1 MTTVDEAWR
10 QLTVRAREPV
20 LEQLRRAA
28 RGEPVVPALYRWD
41 KGMDPAAP
49 AALPF
54 LIALVREPDRPNR
67 EELLSAL
74 ARLVGVGR
82 QEAAERHAHGWAAAW
97 REHRTAVEP
106 LLDDPEPEVRRTA
119 LYLTE
124 RAAPLLA
131 RIPEE
136 SEPWFRA
143 KQLIRLGE
151 VADPADDAAR
161 ALLTDTLHG
170 ADGPDAAAHR
180 LAALWGLAALDAA
193 EPERWADQWVAAVLD
208 PAAPA
213 VVERLWTE
221 PDDDHPAT
229 LGREIIWTGRSL
241 PLRLAA
247 HLTVRLARAAAEAGR
262 HELCEVALDA
272 GWRPLLALPSV
283 GPLWPATA
291 GALLSSPAP
300 EVRHRAAAA
309 LAVLGRAAVP
319 YADALHAL
327 LDDTDSDECLDGST
341 ADQARWALARIG
353 DPRVLPDL
361 VRRLTAVER
370 ENGRGFVRGDPRRP
384 EPYDAL
390 LPLHEHA
397 AVLRPQVARWA
408 REGESHAWPDH
419 HPGVRLLAAWD
430 APADDAKPP
439 PPPDPEAAARGLLRI
454 PPVRRSHEDPAP
466 YLLGTRAVAA
476 LSWRGPLSA
485 GARAAVEHA
494 LSLDR
499 RLSWLSDYRA
509 VLDDER
515 LREVLRRAL
524 RGEAVTVP
532 PLSHLEEVDFEV
544 GH

>member
-1 MTTVDEAWR
+1 MTTVHEAWR
-10 QLTVRAREPV
+10 QLAAAADGPV

-28 RGEPVVPALYRWD
+28 RGEETTWSLSLHHWD

-67 EELLSAL
+67 EELLSVL
-74 ARLVGVGR
+74 LRLVGIDR
-82 QEAAERHAHGWAAAW
+82 QEAPERVAPGWAAAW
-97 REHRTAVEP
+97 REHRTALEP
-106 LLDDPEPEVRRTA
+106 LLDDPVLEVRRTA
-119 LYLTE
+119 LHLTE

-131 RIPEE
+131 RIPEQSE
-136 SEPWFRA
+136 SWFRA

-161 ALLTDTLHG
+161 TLLTDTLRD

-208 PAAPA
+208 PATPA
-213 VVERLWTE
+213 AVERLWTE

-229 LGREIIWTGRSL
+229 VGREIIWTGRSL
-241 PLRLAA
+241 PPRLAA
-247 HLTVRLARAAAEAGR
+247 HLTVRLARAAADAGR
-262 HELCEVALDA
+262 HELCGTALDA
-272 GWRPLLALPSV
+272 GWHPLLDLPSA

-300 EVRHRAAAA
+300 EVRHRAAAV
-309 LAVLGRAAVP
+309 LAVLGRAAAP
-319 YADALHAL
+319 YADALHARL
-327 LDDTDSDECLDGST
+327 ADTDGDEFLDGTT
-341 ADQARWALARIG
+341 ADQARWALARLG

-361 VRRLTAVER
+361 VERLRELER
-370 ENGRGFVRGDPRRP
+370 ENGRGYVTGDPRRP

-390 LPLHEHA
+390 LPLHGHA
-397 AVLRPQVARWA
+397 AVLRPQVAQWA
-408 REGESHAWPDH
+408 REAESHAWPGH

-430 APADDAKPP
+430 GPADDPDPP
-439 PPPDPEAAARGLLRI
+439 ADPEAAARGLLRI
-454 PPVRRSHEDPAP
+454 PPVRRYREDR
-466 YLLGTRAVAA
+466 YLHLAAVSAVAE
-476 LSWRGPLSA
+476 LSRRGPLSP
-485 GARAAVEHA
+485 GVRAAAEHA

-499 RLSWLSDYRA
+499 RLSPLGDYRA

-515 LREVLRRAL
+515 LREVLRGAL
-524 RGEAVTVP
+524 RGEAVVMP
-532 PLSHLEEVDFEV
+532 PLSHWDPHDFE
-544 GH
+544 

>member
-1 MTTVDEAWR
+1 MATVDEAWR
-10 QLTVRAREPV
+10 RLTAWAREPV

-28 RGEPVVPALYRWD
+28 RGEPVAWGLSLYRWD

-67 EELLSAL
+67 KELLSTL
-74 ARLVGVGR
+74 AHLVGVGR
-82 QEAAERHAHGWAAAW
+82 QEAAERHAHGWATAW
-97 REHRTAVEP
+97 HEHRTALEP
-106 LLDDPEPEVRRTA
+106 LLDDPDPEVRRTA

-131 RIPEE
+131 RIPAE
-136 SEPWFRA
+136 SEPRLRA
-143 KQLIRLGE
+143 RQLRRLGE
-151 VADPADDAAR
+151 VADPADDTAR
-161 ALLTDTLHG
+161 ALLTDALHG

-193 EPERWADQWVAAVLD
+193 EPERWADQWVTAVLD

-213 VVERLWTE
+213 AVERLWTD

-229 LGREIIWTGRSL
+229 LDREVARTGLGL
-241 PLRLAA
+241 PPRLAA
-247 HLTVRLARAAAEAGR
+247 HLCVRLARAAGDAGR
-262 HELCEVALDA
+262 HELCAAALTA
-272 GWRPLLALPSV
+272 GWRPLLDLPST

-291 GALLSSPAP
+291 GALLSSPAAG
-300 EVRHRAAAA
+300 VRYWAAAF
-309 LAVLGRAAVP
+309 LAVLGRTAAP
-319 YADALHAL
+319 HADALHAR
-327 LDDTDSDECLDGST
+327 LDDADSGDEFLDGT
-341 ADQARWALARIG
+341 PGDQAHWALARIG
-353 DPRVLPDL
+353 DPRALPGL
-361 VRRLTAVER
+361 VRRLTALEEAPR
-370 ENGRGFVRGDPRRP
+370 RGYDIGSPRRP

-390 LPLHEHA
+390 LPLHGRA
-397 AVLRPQVARWA
+397 AVLHPEVERWA
-408 REGESHAWPDH
+408 RRSGA
-419 HPGVRLLAAWD
+419 GARLLAAWD
-430 APADDAKPP
+430 APADG
-439 PPPDPEAAARGLLRI
+439 PELPADLETAARGLLRT
-454 PPVRRSHEDPAP
+454 PPVRRSYEGPAP

-476 LSWRGPLSA
+476 LSGRGPLSP
-485 GARAAVEHA
+485 GVRAAVEHV

-515 LREVLRRAL
+515 LREVLHRAL

-532 PLSHLEEVDFEV
+532 PLSHLDELDFET

>member
-1 MTTVDEAWR
+1 MPRVTMVDEAWR
-10 QLTVRAREPV
+10 RLADQVGEPV

-28 RGEPVVPALYRWD
+28 RNEPTTWELSLYRWD

-54 LIALVREPDRPNR
+54 LVALVREPDRPNR
-67 EELLSAL
+67 EELLNTL
-74 ARLVGVGR
+74 LHLVGVGR
-82 QEAAERHAHGWAAAW
+82 QEAAERIAPGWAAAW
-97 REHRTAVEP
+97 REHRTTLEP
-106 LLDDPEPEVRRTA
+106 LLADPDLEVRRTA
-119 LYLTE
+119 LHLTE

-161 ALLTDTLHG
+161 ALLTDTLNG

-213 VVERLWTE
+213 AVERLWTE

-272 GWRPLLALPSV
+272 GWHPLLALPSA

-291 GALLSSPAP
+291 GALLSSPAS
-300 EVRHRAAAA
+300 EVRHRAAAV
-309 LAVLGRAAVP
+309 LAVLGRAAAP

-327 LDDTDSDECLDGST
+327 LADADGDEFLDGTT

-353 DPRVLPDL
+353 DPRVLPGL

-370 ENGRGFVRGDPRRP
+370 ENGRGYATGDPRRP

-390 LPLHEHA
+390 LPLHGHA
-397 AVLRPQVARWA
+397 AVLRPQVAEWA
-408 REGESHAWPDH
+408 REGESHAWPWN
-419 HPGVRLLAAWD
+419 HPGARLLAAWD
-430 APADDAKPP
+430 GTADGPKPP
-439 PPPDPEAAARGLLRI
+439 SDPETAARGLLRV
-454 PPVRRSHEDPAP
+454 PPAWRYKEDRNL
-466 YLLGTRAVAA
+466 YLDAVAA
-476 LSWRGPLSA
+476 VAELSRRGPLSP
-485 GARAAVEHA
+485 GVRAAVEHA

-499 RLSWLSDYRA
+499 RLSPLHDYRA

-515 LREVLRRAL
+515 LREVLRSAL
-524 RGEAVTVP
+524 DGEAVVMP
-532 PLSHLEEVDFEV
+532 PLSHWEQADFE
-544 GH
+544 